1 MISGRRVAC
10 WHGHVARTI
19 LVGILAGMQDTEY
32 TLHARCEDMESYYS
46 YDSIIDKSRVRTP
59 YTYTVLTTAAEAESS
74 SLS

>member
-1 MISGRRVAC
+1 
-10 WHGHVARTI
+10 
-19 LVGILAGMQDTEY
+19 MQDTEY

-59 YTYTVLTTAAEAESS
+59 YTYTVLTIAAEAESS